1 MTEDELIEPTGDFD
15 ELAAFLDSD
24 DAPEDWMLGSVLDG
38 YLAGIVVS
46 PVRIRPG
53 EWMPFIWGDTPF
65 RSEDEGGWVLA
76 AVMAR
81 FNEINQFVRL
91 EREQPPA
98 FHFDRGPDGEPSVRN
113 WAIGFLKALSL
124 REDAWVPL
132 LEHETAHQ
140 LVAPMFAYMTDANGD
155 PVMTVDD
162 VPADELDSYLATIM
176 PEVIHG
182 IYAFWELREPSEPV
196 ETSTPPR
203 RRKVGRNE
211 PCPCGSG
218 RKAKRCC
225 GAG

>member
-1 MTEDELIEPTGDFD
+1 MTDDELIEPTGDFN
-15 ELAAFLDSD
+15 ELAAFLDSE
-24 DAPEDWMLGSVLDG
+24 DAPAEWMWASVLDG
-38 YLAGIVVS
+38 FLAGIVVS
-46 PVRIRPG
+46 PTRIRPG
-53 EWMPFIWGDTPF
+53 EWMPMIWGDAPF
-65 RSEDEGGWVLA
+65 ESEEQGQWVLA

-98 FHFDRGPDGEPSVRN
+98 FHFDRGPDGEPSMRG

-132 LEHETAHQ
+132 LEDKNGRQ
-140 LVAPMFAYMTDANGD
+140 LVAPLFSYMTNANGD
-155 PVMTVDD
+155 PVVTVDD
-162 VPADELDSYLATIM
+162 VPADELDSYLVTVM
-176 PEVIHG
+176 PDLIRG
-182 IYAFWELREPSEPV
+182 IYAFWELREPSEQMEPPA
-196 ETSTPPR
+196 PPR

>member
-1 MTEDELIEPTGDFD
+1 
-15 ELAAFLDSD
+15 
-24 DAPEDWMLGSVLDG
+24 
-38 YLAGIVVS
+38 
-46 PVRIRPG
+46 
-53 EWMPFIWGDTPF
+53 MPMIWGDAPF
-65 RSEDEGGWVLA
+65 ESEQQGQWVLA

-81 FNEINQFVRL
+81 LNEINQFVRL
-91 EREQPPA
+91 AREQPPT
-98 FHFDRGPDGEPSVRN
+98 FHFDRGPDGEPSVRG
-113 WAIGFLKALSL
+113 WAMGFLKALSL

-140 LVAPMFAYMTDANGD
+140 LVAPMFAYMADANGD

-162 VPADELDSYLATIM
+162 VPADELDSYLATVM
-176 PEVIHG
+176 PDLIQG
-182 IYAFWELREPSEPV
+182 IYAFWELREPSE
-196 ETSTPPR
+196 SQSMAPPAPSR